1 MSEPDLQAP
10 EQKDT
15 EQADTQQPVPSQSRA
30 RTIMITAALLTIFA
44 IAGAAL
50 VGITF
55 VNTEDDIKH
64 NERLSL
70 LKQLNT
76 IIPPERYNNDLIDD
90 IITIDADRSYL
101 GTDEPTQAYRARR
114 DGKDVAVV
122 FPASA
127 PNGYNGPIDLL
138 VGIYVDGTI
147 AGVRVVKHRETPGLG
162 DAVSTTHSDWI
173 LGFDGRSLADPDQNG
188 WKVKRDGGVF
198 DQFTGATITPRAV
211 VKAVHNALVYFEN
224 NRQTLFASAKTERS
238 APELPEPEM
247 LEPKMSEPGQSK
259 TDRPNTDQP
268 EPDQPD
274 NGKQ

>member
-1 MSEPDLQAP
+1 MPEPDLQAP
-10 EQKDT
+10 KQKDT
-15 EQADTQQPVPSQSRA
+15 EQADTQKPVASRSRA
-30 RTIMITAALLTIFA
+30 RTIMITAALLTGFA

-64 NERLSL
+64 NERLAL

-101 GTDEPTQAYRARR
+101 GTDEPTEAYRARL
-114 DGKDVAVV
+114 DGQDVAVV

-127 PNGYNGPIDLL
+127 PNGYNGPIDML
-138 VGIYVDGTI
+138 VGIYVDGSI

-173 LGFDGRSLADPDQNG
+173 LGFDGRSLDDPTQDQ

-211 VKAVHNALVYFEN
+211 VKTVHNALVYFDN
-224 NRQTLFASAKTERS
+224 NRQMLFEHATSGQS
-238 APELPEPEM
+238 P
-247 LEPKMSEPGQSK
+247 PGQSK
-259 TDRPNTDQP
+259 PEQPN
-268 EPDQPD
+268 PDQPM